1 MDEFIVFRYITNKRN
16 LSMAILACVECN
28 LFAMLTTIKNTTDSI
43 EHVKNGKKTTKV
55 VLCVFDAV
63 AYTAT

>member
-1 MDEFIVFRYITNKRN
+1 
-16 LSMAILACVECN
+16 MAILACVECN

-63 AYTAT
+63 AV